1 MDEIGLA
8 QAMGQGQGGGMW
20 QGKLQE
26 IVAMLMQGAT
36 PEELLQ
42 IGVPE
47 QLIMQAMEMVAEET
61 EEDLTAEDLKGALD
75 TYVVRK
81 AQAFA
86 EYQTKKQS
94 IENCT
99 TVEEIEAILV

>member
-1 MDEIGLA
+1 MNEMGLA
-8 QAMGQGQGGGMW
+8 QTMGQGGNGGMG

-61 EEDLTAEDLKGALD
+61 AEVPD
-75 TYVVRK
+75 
-81 AQAFA
+81 
-86 EYQTKKQS
+86 
-94 IENCT
+94 ENAGLANMM
-99 TVEEIEAILV
+99 IKPAR

>member
-36 PEELLQ
+36 
-42 IGVPE
+42 
-47 QLIMQAMEMVAEET
+47 A
-61 EEDLTAEDLKGALD
+61 
-75 TYVVRK
+75 
-81 AQAFA
+81 
-86 EYQTKKQS
+86 
-94 IENCT
+94 
-99 TVEEIEAILV
+99 EEIEEILV

>member
-8 QAMGQGQGGGMW
+8 QAMGQGGGIG

-75 TYVVRK
+75 AYVIRK
-81 AQAFA
+81 AQSFA
-86 EYQTKKQS
+86 EYQTKKQL
-94 IENCT
+94 IDNAT
-99 TVEEIEAILV
+99 TVEEIEAIIL

>member
-1 MDEIGLA
+1 
-8 QAMGQGQGGGMW
+8 
-20 QGKLQE
+20 
-26 IVAMLMQGAT
+26 MLMQGAT

-61 EEDLTAEDLKGALD
+61 EEDLSLEDLKGALD
-75 TYVVRK
+75 AYVVRK

-86 EYQTKKQS
+86 EYQTKKEL
-94 IENCT
+94 ITNAT
-99 TVEEIEAILV
+99 TVEEIESIIYQ